1 MQLAFAFVSFVI
13 SKNIAH
19 IEKTNMSK
27 LGAMLKIG
35 ALAGAVAISAQ
46 ASAATFEVPV
56 NYTVELVD
64 GQTSDFGYNRFTRT
78 IDLSAGRHQLVFLF
92 EGIFGDANNGRLIQS
107 ANPIVVDIFNMPEN
121 ATYSFKY
128 VLPRTLDDAQKY
140 AREQKVTLIDSNTEA
155 PLNNEQASYYILT
168 SDSGFS
174 ILRDYRED
182 LASVGRLYAPAK
194 VLEKMENENR
204 YGTNAQGVQFV
215 QARSSGAYGQATAAA
230 AGVGVS
236 STVVAARDSNAAAQA
251 AQAAGQPQQVQS
263 FSSPAAAATYNQLVD
278 MYNKADDNTKLQFV
292 KYIMSH

>member
-92 EGIFGDANNGRLIQS
+92 EGNFGDANNGRLIQS

>member
-92 EGIFGDANNGRLIQS
+92 EGNFGDANNGRLIQS

-194 VLEKMENENR
+194 VLGKMENENR

>member
-1 MQLAFAFVSFVI
+1 
-13 SKNIAH
+13 
-19 IEKTNMSK
+19 MSK

-78 IDLSAGRHQLVFLF
+78 IDLSAGRHQIVFLF
-92 EGIFGDANNGRLIQS
+92 EGNFGDANNGRLIQS

>member
-92 EGIFGDANNGRLIQS
+92 EGNFGDANNGRLIQS

-174 ILRDYRED
+174 VLRDYRED

>member
-1 MQLAFAFVSFVI
+1 MQLAFAFGSFVM

-92 EGIFGDANNGRLIQS
+92 EGNFGDANNGRLIQS

>member
-27 LGAMLKIG
+27 LGAMLKIS

-92 EGIFGDANNGRLIQS
+92 EGNFGDANNGRLIQS

>member
-78 IDLSAGRHQLVFLF
+78 IDLSAGRHQIVFLF
-92 EGIFGDANNGRLIQS
+92 EGNFGDANNGRLVQS

-140 AREQKVTLIDSNTEA
+140 AREQKVTLIDANTEA

>member
-92 EGIFGDANNGRLIQS
+92 EGNFGDANNGRLIQS

-215 QARSSGAYGQATAAA
+215 QARSSGAYGQATAAS

>member
-1 MQLAFAFVSFVI
+1 
-13 SKNIAH
+13 
-19 IEKTNMSK
+19 MSK

-56 NYTVELVD
+56 NYSVELVD

-92 EGIFGDANNGRLIQS
+92 EGNFGDANNGRLIQS

-263 FSSPAAAATYNQLVD
+263 FSSPAAAPAAAATYNQLVD